1 MYSYRLKQVTREGR
15 KERKIIMEKEE
26 FIKNMEE
33 QDVIF
38 EKIAHLNPRSAWN
51 RGVLRYALE
60 LVNSVEVG
68 EEITEKKMLNG
79 AENWHQ
85 YSEGGCALIYD
96 ELICRRLC
104 TPSEIK
110 KTRNGE
116 RRPNKQENWID
127 VQARAL
133 YQAARLIMKIKREVE
148 K

>member
-1 MYSYRLKQVTREGR
+1 MEK
-15 KERKIIMEKEE
+15 MEKEE
-26 FIKNMEE
+26 FLKNMEE

-38 EKIAHLNPRSAWN
+38 ERIAHLNPRSAWN
-51 RGVLRYALE
+51 RGVMRYALE
-60 LVNSVEVG
+60 LVNSIDVG
-68 EEITEKKMLNG
+68 EEVTKKNLLNG
-79 AENWHQ
+79 AKDWKE

-133 YQAARLIMKIKREVE
+133 YQAARLIMKIKREVAE
-148 K
+148 

>member
-1 MYSYRLKQVTREGR
+1 MK
-15 KERKIIMEKEE
+15 KEDYL
-26 FIKNMEE
+26 KNMETANN
-33 QDVIF
+33 IF
-38 EKIAHLNPRSAWN
+38 NRIEHLTPRAAWN
-51 RGVLRYALE
+51 RGVMRYALE
-60 LVNSVEVG
+60 LINSIEVG

-79 AENWHQ
+79 AKDWKE

-96 ELICRRLC
+96 ELICSRLC

-110 KTRNGE
+110 RTKEGK

-133 YQAARLIMKIKREVE
+133 YQAAHLVMKIKKEVE

>member
-1 MYSYRLKQVTREGR
+1 M
-15 KERKIIMEKEE
+15 IKEE
-26 FIKNMEE
+26 FLKNMEE

-38 EKIAHLNPRSAWN
+38 ERIAHLTPRSAWN
-51 RGVLRYALE
+51 RGVMRYALE
-60 LVNSVEVG
+60 LINTVKVG
-68 EEITEKKMLNG
+68 EEITEKHLLNG

-110 KTRNGE
+110 KTKNGE
-116 RRPNKQENWID
+116 RRPNKQENWLD

-148 K
+148 R